1 MEHPL
6 RREKPC
12 TDTRSI
18 SEWWHNA
25 GVIIFACLT
34 TWFITKIGGGIS
46 WVILVMTTCGTY
58 YRTSIMRV
66 RRNVRDDLTR
76 EFAKQ
81 RLDSDVES
89 LEWIN
94 TFLAK
99 FWPIYIPVLEASI
112 MNTVDGILAANCPG
126 FLDSIRLPT
135 FHLGSKPF
143 RLDHVKTY
151 PKTEDDIVEMD
162 WKFSFTPKDVS
173 DMTSK
178 QIQDKVNP

>member
-1 MEHPL
+1 
-6 RREKPC
+6 
-12 TDTRSI
+12 
-18 SEWWHNA
+18 
-25 GVIIFACLT
+25 
-34 TWFITKIGGGIS
+34 
-46 WVILVMTTCGTY
+46 
-58 YRTSIMRV
+58 MRV
-66 RRNVRDDLTR
+66 RRNVRDDLNR

-81 RLDSDVES
+81 RLESDVES
-89 LEWIN
+89 LEWMN
-94 TFLAK
+94 AFLTK

-151 PKTEDDIVEMD
+151 LKTEDDTVEMD

-178 QIQDKVNP
+178 QIKDKVNP